1 MSANS
6 SIRSTTPCG
15 LVTYGARLLVYLGL
29 RPLWANSTSCP
40 EAGILPRASI
50 YTSAVKAAALV
61 RFRMAIPLYRLSRA
75 RATPTLV
82 LMSRDGC
89 RPFAVPRFYDT
100 GNQIGDREPQI
111 SGPADGVLSS
121 PEVFHSMADCVL
133 PWIRLGIQVVV
144 HVEHGKIDITDL
156 LKCFLG
162 HIGIQHDFGTGKD
175 HGIR

>member
-1 MSANS
+1 MSASS

-15 LVTYGARLLVYLGL
+15 LVTYGARLLVYLGF

-61 RFRMAIPLYRLSRA
+61 RFRMAI
-75 RATPTLV
+75 PTLV

-121 PEVFHSMADCVL
+121 PEVF
-133 PWIRLGIQVVV
+133 
-144 HVEHGKIDITDL
+144 
-156 LKCFLG
+156 
-162 HIGIQHDFGTGKD
+162 
-175 HGIR
+175 